1 MTNAIAD
8 LLISRAAAV
17 AAGDWTLVISIDA
30 AIASIAAA

>member
-1 MTNAIAD
+1 MNQAVAD
-8 LLISRAAAV
+8 LLTARATAV